1 MVKNKI
7 YDVIVVGGGHAGI
20 EASLAASRMGCF
32 VLLVTLKKDN
42 IGLMSCNPAIGG
54 VGKGQL
60 VKEIDA
66 LGGQMAKST
75 DACGIQFK
83 ILNASKGPAVWSSRA
98 QVDMFKYKRYMRDVL
113 ENQKNLEILEAEV
126 ISLIVKNKTIK
137 AVVTDK
143 RDKIL
148 ARTVIL
154 TPGTFLN
161 GLMHIGMKSF
171 PGGRIEDKGV
181 CDKLS
186 NTLKNLGFRI
196 LRFKTGTCARLDGKT
211 IDFSKMRIQEGDEP
225 PPAFSLDTKE
235 LKLKQKP
242 CYITYTNE
250 KTHKII
256 RDNLDRSP
264 LFSKTHKKIFAR
276 GVRYCPSLEDKVV
289 KFPHHKRHQI
299 FLEPE
304 GKDSDEYY
312 PNGLSTSLPIDVQ
325 DKFIRTVPGLERVK
339 INRYGYGIEH
349 DVIDATQ
356 IFPTLETKLVKNLY
370 TAGQINGTT
379 GYEEAAA
386 QGLIAGINAVLNLRK
401 KPPLILDRTTS
412 YIGVLIDDLVTKG
425 TNEPYRMFTSRV
437 EYRLIIRE
445 DNADLRLRK
454 IGYEVGLVGEKLYR
468 KTQRKK
474 KEIEDALNYL
484 KQNRISVDRRN
495 ISLYQYLKRP
505 EIKIQTL
512 KERVGLNYPQDVLQ
526 EVEIEA
532 KYAGFIQ
539 RQLAEVKRF
548 KDLEKIRIPENID
561 YNKIPSLS
569 AEIKEKLSEIRPL
582 NLGQANRISGVT
594 PAAITILMVYL
605 KKIKNQNGREPTE
618 IL

>member
-264 LFSKTHKKIFAR
+264 LFSETHKKIFAR

-445 DNADLRLRK
+445 DNTDLRLRK

-505 EIKIQTL
+505 EIKVQTL
-512 KERVGLNYPQDVLQ
+512 KERVELNYPQDVLQ

-605 KKIKNQNGREPTE
+605 KKIKSQNGRKPTE

>member
-171 PGGRIEDKGV
+171 PGGRIEDEGV
-181 CDKLS
+181 CDRLS

>member
-171 PGGRIEDKGV
+171 PGGRIEDEGV

-264 LFSKTHKKIFAR
+264 LFSETHKKIFAR

-445 DNADLRLRK
+445 DNTDLRLRK

-505 EIKIQTL
+505 EIKVQTL
-512 KERVGLNYPQDVLQ
+512 KERVELNYPQDVLQ

-605 KKIKNQNGREPTE
+605 KKIKSQNGRKPTE

>member
-171 PGGRIEDKGV
+171 PGGRIEDEGV

-264 LFSKTHKKIFAR
+264 LFSETHKKIFAR

-325 DKFIRTVPGLERVK
+325 DKFIRTIPGLERVK

-445 DNADLRLRK
+445 DNTDLRLRK

-505 EIKIQTL
+505 EIKVQTL
-512 KERVGLNYPQDVLQ
+512 KERVELNYPQDVLQ

-605 KKIKNQNGREPTE
+605 KKIKSQNGREPTE

>member
-181 CDKLS
+181 CDRLS

-264 LFSKTHKKIFAR
+264 LFSKIHKKIFAR

-325 DKFIRTVPGLERVK
+325 DKFIRTIPGLERVK

-445 DNADLRLRK
+445 DNTDLRLRK

-512 KERVGLNYPQDVLQ
+512 KERVELNYPQDVLQ

>member
-1 MVKNKI
+1 
-7 YDVIVVGGGHAGI
+7 
-20 EASLAASRMGCF
+20 
-32 VLLVTLKKDN
+32 
-42 IGLMSCNPAIGG
+42 
-54 VGKGQL
+54 
-60 VKEIDA
+60 
-66 LGGQMAKST
+66 
-75 DACGIQFK
+75 
-83 ILNASKGPAVWSSRA
+83 
-98 QVDMFKYKRYMRDVL
+98 
-113 ENQKNLEILEAEV
+113 
-126 ISLIVKNKTIK
+126 
-137 AVVTDK
+137 
-143 RDKIL
+143 
-148 ARTVIL
+148 
-154 TPGTFLN
+154 
-161 GLMHIGMKSF
+161 
-171 PGGRIEDKGV
+171 
-181 CDKLS
+181 
-186 NTLKNLGFRI
+186 
-196 LRFKTGTCARLDGKT
+196 
-211 IDFSKMRIQEGDEP
+211 
-225 PPAFSLDTKE
+225 
-235 LKLKQKP
+235 
-242 CYITYTNE
+242 
-250 KTHKII
+250 
-256 RDNLDRSP
+256 P

-445 DNADLRLRK
+445 DNTDLRLRK

-512 KERVGLNYPQDVLQ
+512 KERVELNYPQDVLQ

>member
-505 EIKIQTL
+505 EIKVQTL
-512 KERVGLNYPQDVLQ
+512 KERVELNYPQDVLQ

-605 KKIKNQNGREPTE
+605 KKIKSQNGRKPTE